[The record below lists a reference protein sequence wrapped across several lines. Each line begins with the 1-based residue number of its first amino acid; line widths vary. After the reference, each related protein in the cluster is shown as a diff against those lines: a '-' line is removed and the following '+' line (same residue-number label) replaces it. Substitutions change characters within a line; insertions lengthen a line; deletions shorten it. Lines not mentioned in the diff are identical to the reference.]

1 MRKPLSVK
9 SLETLGRVRLS
20 PSFYMRDFL
29 YSETA
34 NFHGIANIPDN
45 PDLAIQMGK
54 KLCKE
59 LLEPLNATF
68 GRVTVRSAYRSCA
81 VNKFCNENKLG
92 CSKNETNF
100 ARHIWDKEDADGL
113 KGATATIVM
122 PWFTD
127 KYEQGADWRALAYWV
142 HDYLPYSEMDFFPK
156 LCAFNISWHEK
167 PKKSIYS
174 YIDPKGYL
182 LKEQHEPSGH
192 QHLYAD
198 FPILK
203 QG

>member
-34 NFHGIANIPDN
+34 NFHGIANLPDN
-45 PDLAIQMGK
+45 PDLAIEVGK
-54 KLCKE
+54 KLCE
-59 LLEPLNATF
+59 TMLEPLNATF
-68 GRVTVRSAYRSCA
+68 GRVTVRSAYRSCE
-81 VNKFCNENKLG
+81 VNEFCNKNKLG

-100 ARHIWDKEDADGL
+100 ARHIWDKVDANGL
-113 KGATATIVM
+113 KGATATIVI

-127 KYEQGADWRALAYWV
+127 QYEQGADWRALAYWI
-142 HDYLPYSEMDFFPK
+142 HDHLPYSEMDFFPK
-156 LCAFNISWHEK
+156 LCAFNISWHEN

-182 LKEQHEPSGH
+182 LKEQPEPSG
-192 QHLYAD
+192 QQGLYAD
-198 FPILK
+198 FPALK
-203 QG
+203 AL